1 VDAASG
7 VITTVAGNGTSGP
20 DGDGGPAL
28 DASLASPQG
37 VSVDA
42 DGNVFIA
49 DTGNHRV
56 RVVRAATGMI
66 FTVAGNGDGF
76 FGGDGGP
83 ALAAGLTLPSF
94 VALGSAGRLFI
105 ADSASSRIRLV
116 TPSAEPN
123 LAPDCS
129 AAALSSPLCWPPNHT
144 FQLVTVVGV
153 TDPEGDPVRIRITG
167 VSQDEPVDALGSGDT
182 CPDAV
187 LVDADGDGIGEAA
200 GLLCERAGRSKVPGE
215 GRVYTLSFSAT
226 DVGGNVCSGSA
237 KFCVPPDDSP
247 GQGCVEAA
255 AVYDSMACPDDG
267 EGGGVGKG
275 EVRPLTLS
283 EFEALTPE
291 PRFLRGDVNFD
302 GRRDVSDVI
311 ALLAR
316 LYLLSGGFPCQDA
329 ADANDDGL
337 LDVTDAVTLI
347 DYLFGGGRS
356 SLKEP
361 LVKIGP
367 DPTPDGLG
375 CQ

>member
-1 VDAASG
+1 
-7 VITTVAGNGTSGP
+7 VITTVAGNGNSGP

-56 RVVRAATGMI
+56 RVVRASTGLI
-66 FTVAGNGDGF
+66 FTVAGNGDGL

-116 TPSAEPN
+116 TPAGTPN
-123 LAPDCS
+123 LVPDCS
-129 AAALSSPLCWPPNHT
+129 AAALSTSVCWPPNHT

-153 TDPEGDPVRIRITG
+153 TDPDGDAVQIRITG
-167 VSQDEPVDALGSGDT
+167 VSQDEPVDADGSGST

-200 GLLCERAGRSKVPGE
+200 GLLCERAGGSE
-215 GRVYTLSFSAT
+215 GRVYTVSFSAT
-226 DVGGNVCSGSA
+226 DVLGNVCVGSA
-237 KFCVPPDDSP
+237 KFCVPHDDSIDHVCAE
-247 GQGCVEAA
+247 GTGVF
-255 AVYDSMACPDDG
+255 DSLICPDAG
-267 EGGGVGKG
+267 EGGGVGTGGLK
-275 EVRPLTLS
+275 PLSLI
-283 EFEALTPE
+283 EFQALTPE

-316 LYLLSGGFPCQDA
+316 LYLLSGGFPCQDS

-337 LDVTDAVTLI
+337 LDVTDAVTLV
-347 DYLFGGGRS
+347 DYLFGGGGS

-361 LVKIGP
+361 LVRIGP